1 MFTIDNI
8 FINGKNKVILS
19 KLINGEKHII
29 EICDNIEQAKN
40 KKIACMI

>member
-8 FINGKNKVILS
+8 FINGKNKIVLS

-29 EICDNIEQAKN
+29 AICDNIEQAKN